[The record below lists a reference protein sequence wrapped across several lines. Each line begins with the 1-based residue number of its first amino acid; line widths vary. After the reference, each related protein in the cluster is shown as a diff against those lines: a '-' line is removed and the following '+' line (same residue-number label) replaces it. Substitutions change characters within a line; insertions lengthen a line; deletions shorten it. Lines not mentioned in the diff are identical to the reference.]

1 MSLIRTAAEREEEA
15 ELNDLR
21 DQADRSTAEAAQIL
35 AEMTRRITVVRRPG
49 QAARRL
55 TADARVAALR
65 VLREG
70 PGGIAGQRGAW
81 RPVLA
86 AIPVLT
92 LVAVLAYAA
101 ARGKLIPP
109 KIKFGFPER
118 ARPPDRQS
126 VPRNR

>member
-1 MSLIRTAAEREEEA
+1 
-15 ELNDLR
+15 
-21 DQADRSTAEAAQIL
+21 
-35 AEMTRRITVVRRPG
+35 MTRRITVVRRPG

-65 VLREG
+65 FLRQG

-92 LVAVLAYAA
+92 LVAVIAYAA

-109 KIKFGFPER
+109 KIKFSVPER
-118 ARPPDRQS
+118 TRPPDRQS
-126 VPRNR
+126 IPRNR